1 MVVFVDLEDENE
13 PPEQLARGRWT
24 SLQHDSKPDVA
35 RRMLGLVPIPAT
47 VGLTSIDS
55 KGDNGEVRENP
66 NKNSLTEALGCYP

>member
-1 MVVFVDLEDENE
+1 MVLFVDLEDENE
-13 PPEQLARGRWT
+13 PPEQLVCGRWS
-24 SLQHDSKPDVA
+24 SLQHDSKPEVA
-35 RRMLGLVPIPAT
+35 RRILGLLPIPAA